1 MSDFPPLLEVAREL
15 GATDAVLIDPAKIV
29 VREELARM
37 CFEPRCDG
45 YGRSMSCPPHV
56 GGPEAMRQWCREYEK
71 ALVFMVEVP
80 REVAMSFERNEV
92 LALIH
97 EIASGVEKAAKKMG
111 AEKARAFAG
120 GSCKEL
126 FCSDYPE
133 CRVLD
138 EGKPCRNPHLARPS
152 MSGHGIDVARLQALA
167 GWEMPDPK
175 EKPKEGSM
183 AHFTGL
189 VLLD

>member
-1 MSDFPPLLEVAREL
+1 MIDFSSLSAVAREL
-15 GATDAVLIDPAKIV
+15 GATDVALIDPAEIV
-29 VREELARM
+29 VKEELARM
-37 CFEPRCDG
+37 CLEPRCDG

-56 GGPEAMRQWCREYEK
+56 GGPEAMRKWCREYK
-71 ALVFMVEVP
+71 QALVFLVEVP

-97 EIASGVEKAAKKMG
+97 EIASGVERAATKLG
-111 AEKARAFAG
+111 ADKARAFAG

-126 FCSDYPE
+126 FCSQYPE

-138 EGKPCRNPHLARPS
+138 EKKPCRNPHLARPS

-167 GWEMPDPK
+167 GWSLPDPK
-175 EKPKEGSM
+175 EKPKAGSM